1 MIKPYECIG
10 TSAAVL
16 LPSLAPL
23 SAAYS
28 PALVSVIMVA
38 NKRREGSEQHEKHMK
53 EHNKGNR
60 MVRLSLV
67 WICFLHPSHSLY
79 LQPMIHAFLPHF
91 PKFTVDSLSHGFF
104 HSLSSFIDFRTLR
117 ER

>member
-1 MIKPYECIG
+1 
-10 TSAAVL
+10 
-16 LPSLAPL
+16 
-23 SAAYS
+23 
-28 PALVSVIMVA
+28 
-38 NKRREGSEQHEKHMK
+38 MK
-53 EHNKGNR
+53 EHNKGEQDGTAQPG
-60 MVRLSLV
+60 LD
-67 WICFLHPSHSLY
+67 WFLHPSHSLY